1 MGRDMSW
8 LIFTL
13 MLCVAIVVG
22 GLAVRS
28 YLTGQP
34 LTGNLFAPK
43 PERRLAVLEQ
53 ANVDGRRRLIL
64 IKRDNV
70 EHLIMTGGP
79 VDVLIES
86 GIGAAPQRS
95 RPALA
100 AEGGET
106 PRAVFSREPRTL
118 GQAAGE

>member
-1 MGRDMSW
+1 MIW
-8 LIFTL
+8 YTFLAL
-13 MLCVAIVVG
+13 LCVALVVG
-22 GLAVRS
+22 GLALRS

-34 LTGNLFAPK
+34 LPGNLFAPK
-43 PERRLAVLEQ
+43 PERRLGIIEQ
-53 ANVDGRRRLIL
+53 ASVDGRRKLIL

-86 GIGAAPQRS
+86 GIGAGAQRP

-100 AEGGET
+100 ET
-106 PRAVFSREPRTL
+106 EAATTVFARQPRTL

>member
-1 MGRDMSW
+1 MIW
-8 LIFTL
+8 IVTTL
-13 MLCVAIVVG
+13 LLCAAMIIG
-22 GLAVRS
+22 GLAIRS

-43 PERRLAVLEQ
+43 PERRLGVLEQ

-86 GIGAAPQRS
+86 GIGATPQRS

-100 AEGGET
+100 TET
-106 PRAVFSREPRTL
+106 EPAVFSRQPRAL